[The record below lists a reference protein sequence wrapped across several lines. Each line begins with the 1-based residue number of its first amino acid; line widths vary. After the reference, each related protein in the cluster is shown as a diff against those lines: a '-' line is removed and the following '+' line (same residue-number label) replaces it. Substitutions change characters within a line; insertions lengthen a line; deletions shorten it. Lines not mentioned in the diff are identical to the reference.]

1 LLETA
6 MLERREIE
14 GWWNEFERL
23 SRALGQVGP
32 DEVCCEGLTPRQTSI
47 LRTLVAQEGARLMDL
62 ASSSGISPSAMT
74 RVVERLEKLGL
85 VQRVRGQQQ
94 DGRAAMVKITPEGR
108 EARHRVDELMR
119 RRTGEIVE
127 ALDDAEREIVL
138 GALKKLTSAME
149 QHGCCALNR
158 PDGLVK
164 LGQKPATD

>member
-1 LLETA
+1 MQVYSVIFQF
-6 MLERREIE
+6 MLDRQIID

-62 ASSSGISPSAMT
+62 AARSGISASAMT

-94 DGRAAMVKITPEGR
+94 DGRAAMV
-108 EARHRVDELMR
+108 
-119 RRTGEIVE
+119 
-127 ALDDAEREIVL
+127 
-138 GALKKLTSAME
+138 
-149 QHGCCALNR
+149 
-158 PDGLVK
+158 
-164 LGQKPATD
+164 